1 MREKIGWIW
10 SFWRAHRVWLIV
22 LFAMTLL
29 STAIA
34 IAYPLIFKYLIDSFH
49 LALEGN
55 STFDPHR
62 RVNRIIL
69 LILTVGLA
77 RTLSNFYPSFRAL
90 INAKLEMDIREYFF
104 GIILRKSYRFFQKFR
119 TGDLVTR
126 LTDDIAD
133 YPKIAW
139 FSCSGIFRALESSS
153 KFLFC
158 IGVML
163 FMNWRLT
170 LISFSPLPVML
181 YIFYL
186 VRSSLGKRWDLYRKI
201 VSRTNNALESCFS
214 GIRIL
219 KAYNG
224 EERQAGQFRTLL
236 TERVGTEMD
245 VVVLHQLV
253 HSIYNSINVIGQI
266 LVIGVGGWMI
276 IRPDP
281 MLTLG
286 EFYAFYVYLEILLWP
301 LLDIPQLFVAARQ
314 AFVCIDREEEIRD
327 FDAARDEPEGARA
340 GTLLERID
348 EIALERVR
356 FSYEGQGEVLKGI
369 DLVLSKGR
377 KTCIVGKVGC
387 GKSTIIQILAGILAP
402 MSGRVLVNGA
412 PLERYDRQS
421 LRSRIGYIPQEPIL
435 FSESIFENIAFG
447 REVCEEDAW
456 KFLDRAMIR
465 DEIAAMKEGI
475 DAVIGQRGASLSGG
489 QKQRLSIAR
498 ALAGR
503 PDLLLM
509 DDCTAGLDAQNEERF
524 WENLLRYFPATTCLI
539 VTHRVTTARKADVI
553 YVLEDGV
560 VEDRGTHEELL
571 RRNELY
577 RKFQIEEQMKMVLEG
592 EKQ

>member
-1 MREKIGWIW
+1 MREKIRWIW
-10 SFWRAHRVWLIV
+10 SFWRVHRLWLIV

-49 LALEGN
+49 LALDKSG
-55 STFDPHR
+55 TFDPKT

-69 LILTVGLA
+69 LILAVGLA

-133 YPKIAW
+133 CPKIAW

-158 IGVML
+158 MGVML

-170 LISFSPLPVML
+170 LIAFSPLPVML

-236 TERVGTEMD
+236 AERVGTEMD

-266 LVIGVGGWMI
+266 LVIGVGGWMLI
-276 IRPDP
+276 KPDP

-314 AFVCIDREEEIRD
+314 AFVCIDREEEIRN
-327 FDAARDEPEGARA
+327 FDTARDDPEGAVSGRS
-340 GTLLERID
+340 LERID
-348 EIALERVR
+348 RIALEHVR
-356 FSYEGQGEVLKGI
+356 FSYGEGQDEVLKGI

-387 GKSTIIQILAGILAP
+387 GKSTIIQLLAGILPPTA
-402 MSGRVLVNGA
+402 GRILVNGR
-412 PLERYDRQS
+412 PLGHYDRHAF
-421 LRSRIGYIPQEPIL
+421 RSRIGYIPQEPIL
-435 FSESIFENIAFG
+435 FSESISENISFG
-447 REVCEEDAW
+447 RQVSRDETWE
-456 KFLDRAMIR
+456 FLDRAMIR
-465 DEIAAMKEGI
+465 DEIAEMNEGI
-475 DAVIGQRGASLSGG
+475 YAAIGQRGASLSGG

-524 WENLLRYFPATTCLI
+524 WENFFIYFPSTSCVI

-553 YVLEDGV
+553 YVLDDGV
-560 VEDRGTHEELL
+560 IKDMGTHRELL
-571 RRNELY
+571 QRNELY

-592 EKQ
+592 